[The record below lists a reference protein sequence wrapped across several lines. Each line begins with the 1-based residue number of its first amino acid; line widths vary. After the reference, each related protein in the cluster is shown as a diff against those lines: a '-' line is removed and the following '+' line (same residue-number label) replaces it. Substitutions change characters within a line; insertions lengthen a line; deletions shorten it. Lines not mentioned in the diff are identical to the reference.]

1 MPAPGRVA
9 ASALAESR
17 RDWSALLSLI
27 VVAEEP
33 TGGARGEDEGGW
45 VRRMARSG
53 KRESA
58 MGWDLVDEVERCRDC
73 WRRRCCRQD
82 WHIEER
88 SGCGAMLH
96 VPFRDARD
104 RISGALS
111 ELAVP
116 AGRSRPESIV
126 IGDVKC

>member
-17 RDWSALLSLI
+17 RDWSALVSLS

-33 TGGARGEDEGGW
+33 TGGGRCDEGAGW

-53 KRESA
+53 KRLSA
-58 MGWDLVDEVERCRDC
+58 MGWYLVVDVERCRDC
-73 WRRRCCRQD
+73 WRRRCCRHD

-88 SGCGAMLH
+88 SGRGAM
-96 VPFRDARD
+96 VASPARVAPTHI
-104 RISGALS
+104 R
-111 ELAVP
+111 
-116 AGRSRPESIV
+116 
-126 IGDVKC
+126 